1 MKLTLACALIFAVSA
16 SPIRNVLPSEESLT
30 ATVPEGD
37 FVESLIQETSEE
49 QTTELVQVQTGEKK
63 VCETVTVQ
71 KWAQC
76 TGQPAA
82 LFTDCP
88 AADRIE
94 SDISPA
100 KCGPAKSGRMYLCK
114 RQVTTCKTVHV
125 VPH

>member
-1 MKLTLACALIFAVSA
+1 MKLTLACALILAVSA
-16 SPIRNVLPSEESLT
+16 TPIRNVLPSEESLT
-30 ATVPEGD
+30 ATVPEVD
-37 FVESLIQETSEE
+37 FVESLIQETSE

-63 VCETVTVQ
+63 VCTTITVQ

-100 KCGPAKSGRMYLCK
+100 KCGPAKS
-114 RQVTTCKTVHV
+114 
-125 VPH
+125 